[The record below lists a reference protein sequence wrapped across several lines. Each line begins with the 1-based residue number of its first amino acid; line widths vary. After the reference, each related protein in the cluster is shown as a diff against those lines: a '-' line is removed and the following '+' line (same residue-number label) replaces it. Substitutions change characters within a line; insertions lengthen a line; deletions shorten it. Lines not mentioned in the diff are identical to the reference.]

1 MIDVMTPPLSGA
13 SQRRRRPGSGSG
25 AGYGDSGRG
34 RGWGGGAHEASGRA
48 PSIAPPS
55 ASRLAPEGNSA
66 TIRPS

>member
-13 SQRRRRPGSGSG
+13 SQAAQAAGLLVGSRIRRLGWW
-25 AGYGDSGRG
+25 
-34 RGWGGGAHEASGRA
+34 RGWGGGAHGASGRA
-48 PSIAPPS
+48 PSIAPPR